1 MILKELLTQ
10 IARLFLALV
19 LGNLIGLATFA
30 FYSSVVFAMEIW
42 KLEVPGNFVS
52 LEDISYSPTL
62 AIFMFGGSILA
73 GFIFNMLEGPR
84 SHGPADLM
92 VSIRREE
99 LPNLK
104 GGFLTSLLTI
114 VSVSSGSSVGMFG
127 PIIHFGGCIAASLE
141 KFFKL
146 LSRGVI
152 LAAGGAAGI
161 AALFS
166 APIAAC
172 IFAHEMLLR
181 RFRSTESAPVVMA
194 ALGGYFGAVMVLG
207 DDRRF
212 LSVMGDPPPLDPTSL
227 CFAIIVGILSGLLSS
242 LYIYLIGSGPVWAK
256 STKVHPILRPLIPA
270 SFLYLISPFFPQL
283 IGPGMLSVNMALAGE
298 FTFYLLI
305 VLAFLK
311 VFATAFCRSFG
322 FHGGI
327 LLPAV
332 FFGAML
338 GSAFDVALGNGGHL
352 YAILGAAA
360 CTGSAIGAP
369 IAAVVILFEM
379 SGDYRFVILALVS
392 VSLSCQISRTL
403 IGRSTWDRGL
413 FLRGISLEDENSQQA
428 KLKKI
433 IRDQKDKKKS

>member
-1 MILKELLTQ
+1 MLIKVLLTQ
-10 IARLFLALV
+10 IARLFLALL
-19 LGNLIGLATFA
+19 LGNLVGLATFA
-30 FYSSVVFAMEIW
+30 FYWTVVSAMKIWELEIA
-42 KLEVPGNFVS
+42 VDFVS
-52 LEDISYSPTL
+52 IYDVNYSPTL
-62 AIFMFGGSILA
+62 ALFMFGGSIIA

-92 VSIRREE
+92 VSIRKEE
-99 LPNLK
+99 LPSLK
-104 GGFLTSLLTI
+104 GGFVTSLLTI
-114 VSVSSGSSVGMFG
+114 VSVSSGSSVGLFG
-127 PIIHFGGCIAASLE
+127 PIIHFGGCIAAALE
-141 KFFKL
+141 RFFKL

-181 RFRSTESAPVVMA
+181 RFRSSESAPVVMA

-227 CFAIIVGILSGLLSS
+227 SLAILVGISSGLLSS
-242 LYIYLIGSGPVWAK
+242 LYIYLIGAGPVWAK
-256 STKVHPILRPLIPA
+256 STKIHPILRPLVPA
-270 SFLYLISPFFPQL
+270 TVLFLISPFFPQL
-283 IGPGMLSVNMALAGE
+283 IGPGMVSVNMALAGE

-338 GSAFDVALGNGGHL
+338 GSAFDVLVGNGGHL

-413 FLRGISLEDENSQQA
+413 FIRGISLEDENEQQA
-428 KLKKI
+428 RLKEI
-433 IRDQKDKKKS
+433 IRAKKTI

>member
-1 MILKELLTQ
+1 MPIKVLSIQ
-10 IARLFLALV
+10 IARLFLALL
-19 LGNLIGLATFA
+19 LGNLVGLATFA
-30 FYSSVVFAMEIW
+30 FYWTVVSAMKIWELEI
-42 KLEVPGNFVS
+42 EVDFVS
-52 LEDISYSPTL
+52 IYDVSYSPTL
-62 AIFMFGGSILA
+62 GLFMFGGSIIA
-73 GFIFNMLEGPR
+73 GLIFNMLDGPR

-92 VSIRREE
+92 VSIRKEE

-104 GGFLTSLLTI
+104 GGFITSLLTI
-114 VSVSSGSSVGMFG
+114 VSVSSGSSVGLFD
-127 PIIHFGGCIAASLE
+127 PIIHFGGCIAAALE
-141 KFFKL
+141 RLFKL

-181 RFRSTESAPVVMA
+181 RFRSSESAPVVMA

-227 CFAIIVGILSGLLSS
+227 SLAILVGISSGLLSS
-242 LYIYLIGSGPVWAK
+242 LYIYLIGAGPVWAK
-256 STKVHPILRPLIPA
+256 STKIHPILRPLVPA
-270 SFLYLISPFFPQL
+270 TALFLISPFFPQL
-283 IGPGMLSVNMALAGE
+283 IGPGMVSVNMALAGE

-305 VLAFLK
+305 VLAILK

-338 GSAFDVALGNGGHL
+338 GSAFDVLVGNGGHL

-392 VSLSCQISRTL
+392 VSLSCKISRTL

-413 FLRGISLEDENSQQA
+413 FIRGISLEDENEQQA
-428 KLKKI
+428 KLKEI
-433 IRDQKDKKKS
+433 IRTKKKK

>member
-1 MILKELLTQ
+1 MLIKVLLTQ
-10 IARLFLALV
+10 IARLFLALL
-19 LGNLIGLATFA
+19 LGNLVGLATFA
-30 FYSSVVFAMEIW
+30 FYWTVVSAMKIWELEIA
-42 KLEVPGNFVS
+42 VDFVS
-52 LEDISYSPTL
+52 IYDINYSPTL
-62 AIFMFGGSILA
+62 ALFMFGGSIIA

-92 VSIRREE
+92 VSIRKEE
-99 LPNLK
+99 LPSLK
-104 GGFLTSLLTI
+104 GGFVTSLLTI
-114 VSVSSGSSVGMFG
+114 VSVSSGSSVGLFG
-127 PIIHFGGCIAASLE
+127 PIIHFGGCIAATLE
-141 KFFKL
+141 RFFKL

-181 RFRSTESAPVVMA
+181 RFRSSESAPVVMA

-227 CFAIIVGILSGLLSS
+227 SLAILVGISSGLLSS
-242 LYIYLIGSGPVWAK
+242 LYIYLIGAGPVWAK
-256 STKVHPILRPLIPA
+256 STKIHPILRPLVPA
-270 SFLYLISPFFPQL
+270 TVLFLISPFFPQL
-283 IGPGMLSVNMALAGE
+283 IGPGMVSVNMALAGE

-338 GSAFDVALGNGGHL
+338 GSAFDVLVGNGGHL

-413 FLRGISLEDENSQQA
+413 FIRGISLEDENEQQA
-428 KLKKI
+428 RLKEI
-433 IRDQKDKKKS
+433 IRAKKTI

>member
-1 MILKELLTQ
+1 MLIKVLLTQ
-10 IARLFLALV
+10 IARLFLALL
-19 LGNLIGLATFA
+19 LGNLVGLATFA
-30 FYSSVVFAMEIW
+30 FYWTVVSAMKIWELEIA
-42 KLEVPGNFVS
+42 VDFVS
-52 LEDISYSPTL
+52 IYDINYSPTL
-62 AIFMFGGSILA
+62 ALFMFGGSIIA

-92 VSIRREE
+92 VSIRKEE
-99 LPNLK
+99 LPSLK
-104 GGFLTSLLTI
+104 GGFVTSLLTI
-114 VSVSSGSSVGMFG
+114 VSVSSGSSVGLFG
-127 PIIHFGGCIAASLE
+127 PIIHFGGCIAATLE
-141 KFFKL
+141 RFFKL

-181 RFRSTESAPVVMA
+181 RFRSSESAPVVMA

-227 CFAIIVGILSGLLSS
+227 SLAILVGISSGLLSS
-242 LYIYLIGSGPVWAK
+242 LYIYLIGAGPVWAK
-256 STKVHPILRPLIPA
+256 STKIHPILRPLVPA
-270 SFLYLISPFFPQL
+270 TVLFLISPFFPRL
-283 IGPGMLSVNMALAGE
+283 IGPGMVSVNMALAGE

-338 GSAFDVALGNGGHL
+338 GSAFDVLVGNGGHL

-413 FLRGISLEDENSQQA
+413 FIRGISLEDENEQQA
-428 KLKKI
+428 RLKEI
-433 IRDQKDKKKS
+433 IREKKTI

>member
-1 MILKELLTQ
+1 MPIKVLTTQ
-10 IARLFLALV
+10 IARLFLALL
-19 LGNLIGLATFA
+19 LGNLVGLATFA
-30 FYSSVVFAMEIW
+30 FYWTVVSAMKIWELEIA
-42 KLEVPGNFVS
+42 VDFVS
-52 LEDISYSPTL
+52 IYDINYSPTL
-62 AIFMFGGSILA
+62 ALFMFGGSIIA

-92 VSIRREE
+92 VSIRKEE
-99 LPNLK
+99 LPSLK
-104 GGFLTSLLTI
+104 GGFVTSLLTI
-114 VSVSSGSSVGMFG
+114 VSVSSGSSVGLFG
-127 PIIHFGGCIAASLE
+127 PIIHFGGCIAAALE
-141 KFFKL
+141 RFFKL

-181 RFRSTESAPVVMA
+181 RFRSSESAPVVMA

-227 CFAIIVGILSGLLSS
+227 SLAILVGISSGLLSS
-242 LYIYLIGSGPVWAK
+242 LYIYLIGAGPVWAK
-256 STKVHPILRPLIPA
+256 STKIHPILRPLVPA
-270 SFLYLISPFFPQL
+270 TALFLISPFFPQL
-283 IGPGMLSVNMALAGE
+283 IGPGMVSVNMALAGE

-338 GSAFDVALGNGGHL
+338 GSAFDVLVGNGGHL

-413 FLRGISLEDENSQQA
+413 FIRGISLEDENEQQA
-428 KLKKI
+428 RLKEI
-433 IRDQKDKKKS
+433 IRAKKTI

>member
-1 MILKELLTQ
+1 MPIKVLSIQ
-10 IARLFLALV
+10 IARLFLALL
-19 LGNLIGLATFA
+19 LGNLVGLATFA
-30 FYSSVVFAMEIW
+30 FYWTVVSAMKIWELEI
-42 KLEVPGNFVS
+42 EVDFVS
-52 LEDISYSPTL
+52 IYDVSYSPTL
-62 AIFMFGGSILA
+62 GLFMFGGSIIA
-73 GFIFNMLEGPR
+73 GLIFNMLDGPR

-92 VSIRREE
+92 VSIRKEE

-104 GGFLTSLLTI
+104 GGFITSLLTI
-114 VSVSSGSSVGMFG
+114 VSVSSGSSVGLFG
-127 PIIHFGGCIAASLE
+127 PIIHFGGCIAAALE
-141 KFFKL
+141 RLFKL

-181 RFRSTESAPVVMA
+181 RFRSSESAPVVMA

-227 CFAIIVGILSGLLSS
+227 SLAILVGISSGLLSS
-242 LYIYLIGSGPVWAK
+242 LYIYLIGAGPVWAK
-256 STKVHPILRPLIPA
+256 STKIHPILRPLVPA
-270 SFLYLISPFFPQL
+270 TALFLISPFFPQL
-283 IGPGMLSVNMALAGE
+283 IGPGMVSVNMALAGE

-305 VLAFLK
+305 VLAILK

-338 GSAFDVALGNGGHL
+338 GSAFDVLVGNGGHL

-413 FLRGISLEDENSQQA
+413 FIRGISLEDENEQQA
-428 KLKKI
+428 KLKEI
-433 IRDQKDKKKS
+433 IRTKKKK

>member
-1 MILKELLTQ
+1 MLIKVLLTQ
-10 IARLFLALV
+10 IARLFLALL
-19 LGNLIGLATFA
+19 LGNLVGLATFA
-30 FYSSVVFAMEIW
+30 FYWTVVSAMKIWELEIA
-42 KLEVPGNFVS
+42 VDFVS
-52 LEDISYSPTL
+52 IYDINYSPTL
-62 AIFMFGGSILA
+62 ALFMFGGSIIA

-92 VSIRREE
+92 VSIRKEE
-99 LPNLK
+99 LPSLK
-104 GGFLTSLLTI
+104 GGFVTSLLTI
-114 VSVSSGSSVGMFG
+114 VSVSSGSSVGLFG
-127 PIIHFGGCIAASLE
+127 PIIHFGGCIAAALE
-141 KFFKL
+141 RFFKL

-181 RFRSTESAPVVMA
+181 RFRSSESAPVVMA

-227 CFAIIVGILSGLLSS
+227 SLAILVGISSGLLSS
-242 LYIYLIGSGPVWAK
+242 LYIYLIGAGPVWAK
-256 STKVHPILRPLIPA
+256 STKIHPILRPLVPA
-270 SFLYLISPFFPQL
+270 TALFLISPFFPQL
-283 IGPGMLSVNMALAGE
+283 IGPGMVSVNMALAGE

-338 GSAFDVALGNGGHL
+338 GSAFDVLVGNGGHL

-413 FLRGISLEDENSQQA
+413 FIRGISLEDENEQQA
-428 KLKKI
+428 KLKEI
-433 IRDQKDKKKS
+433 IRTKRKK

>member
-1 MILKELLTQ
+1 MPIKELLIQ
-10 IARLFLALV
+10 ITRLFLALI

-30 FYSSVVFAMEIW
+30 FYWTVITAMKIWELEI
-42 KLEVPGNFVS
+42 PGDFVS
-52 LEDISYSPTL
+52 FSEISYSPIL
-62 AIFMFGGSILA
+62 ALFMFGGSIIA
-73 GFIFNMLEGPR
+73 GFVFNMLEGPR

-92 VSIRREE
+92 VSIRKEE

-104 GGFLTSLLTI
+104 GGFITSILTI
-114 VSVSSGSSVGMFG
+114 ISVSSGSSVGLFG
-127 PIIHFGGCIAASLE
+127 PIIHFGGCIAAALE
-141 KFFKL
+141 RLFRL

-181 RFRSTESAPVVMA
+181 RFRSSESAPVVMA

-227 CFAIIVGILSGLLSS
+227 SLAILVGIFSGLLSS
-242 LYIYLIGSGPVWAK
+242 LYIYLIGAGPVWAK

-270 SFLYLISPFFPQL
+270 TLLFLISPFFPQL
-283 IGPGMLSVNMALAGE
+283 IGPGMFSVNMALAGE
-298 FTFYLLI
+298 FTFYLLL
-305 VLAFLK
+305 VLAILK

-338 GSAFDVALGNGGHL
+338 GSAFDLLVGNGGHL

-403 IGRSTWDRGL
+403 VGRSTWDRGL
-413 FLRGISLEDENSQQA
+413 FIRGISLEDENEQQA

-433 IRDQKDKKKS
+433 IREKKRK

>member
-1 MILKELLTQ
+1 MLIKVLLTQ
-10 IARLFLALV
+10 IARLFLALL
-19 LGNLIGLATFA
+19 LGNLVGLATFA
-30 FYSSVVFAMEIW
+30 FYWTVVSAMKIWELEISVD
-42 KLEVPGNFVS
+42 FVS
-52 LEDISYSPTL
+52 IYDINYSPTL
-62 AIFMFGGSILA
+62 ALFMFGGSIIA

-92 VSIRREE
+92 VSIRKEE
-99 LPNLK
+99 LPSLK
-104 GGFLTSLLTI
+104 GGFVTSLLTI
-114 VSVSSGSSVGMFG
+114 VSVSSGSSVGLFG
-127 PIIHFGGCIAASLE
+127 PIIHFGGCIAAALE
-141 KFFKL
+141 RFFKL

-181 RFRSTESAPVVMA
+181 RFRSSESAPVVMA

-227 CFAIIVGILSGLLSS
+227 SLAILVGISSGLLSS
-242 LYIYLIGSGPVWAK
+242 LYIYLIGAGPVWAK
-256 STKVHPILRPLIPA
+256 STKIHPILRPLVPA
-270 SFLYLISPFFPQL
+270 TVLFLISPFFPQL
-283 IGPGMLSVNMALAGE
+283 IGPGMVSVNMALAGE

-338 GSAFDVALGNGGHL
+338 GSAFDVLVGNGGHL

-413 FLRGISLEDENSQQA
+413 FIRGISLEDENEQQA
-428 KLKKI
+428 RLKEI
-433 IRDQKDKKKS
+433 IRAKKTI

>member
-1 MILKELLTQ
+1 MLIKVLLTQ
-10 IARLFLALV
+10 IARLFLALL
-19 LGNLIGLATFA
+19 LGNLVGLATFA
-30 FYSSVVFAMEIW
+30 FYWTVVSAMKIWELEIA
-42 KLEVPGNFVS
+42 VDFVS
-52 LEDISYSPTL
+52 IYDVNYSPTL
-62 AIFMFGGSILA
+62 ALFMFGGSIIA

-92 VSIRREE
+92 VSIRKEE
-99 LPNLK
+99 LPSLK
-104 GGFLTSLLTI
+104 GGFVTSLLTI
-114 VSVSSGSSVGMFG
+114 VSVSSGSSVGLFG
-127 PIIHFGGCIAASLE
+127 PIIHFGGCIAAALE
-141 KFFKL
+141 RFFKL

-181 RFRSTESAPVVMA
+181 RFRSSESAPVVMA

-227 CFAIIVGILSGLLSS
+227 SLAILVGISSGLLSS
-242 LYIYLIGSGPVWAK
+242 LYIYLIGAGPVWAK
-256 STKVHPILRPLIPA
+256 STKIHPILRPLVPA
-270 SFLYLISPFFPQL
+270 TALFLISPFFPQL
-283 IGPGMLSVNMALAGE
+283 IGPGMVSVNMALAGE

-338 GSAFDVALGNGGHL
+338 GSAFDVLVGNGGHL

-413 FLRGISLEDENSQQA
+413 FIRGISLEDENEQQA
-428 KLKKI
+428 RLKEI
-433 IRDQKDKKKS
+433 IRAKKTI

>member
-1 MILKELLTQ
+1 MLIKVLLTQ
-10 IARLFLALV
+10 IARLFLALL
-19 LGNLIGLATFA
+19 LGNLVGLATFA
-30 FYSSVVFAMEIW
+30 FYWTVVSAMKIWELEIA
-42 KLEVPGNFVS
+42 VDFVS
-52 LEDISYSPTL
+52 IYDINYSPTL
-62 AIFMFGGSILA
+62 ALFMFGGSIIA

-92 VSIRREE
+92 VSIRKEE
-99 LPNLK
+99 LPSLK
-104 GGFLTSLLTI
+104 GGFVTSLLTI
-114 VSVSSGSSVGMFG
+114 VSVSSGSSVGLFG
-127 PIIHFGGCIAASLE
+127 PIIHFGGCIAATLE
-141 KFFKL
+141 RFFKL

-181 RFRSTESAPVVMA
+181 RFRSSESAPVVMA

-227 CFAIIVGILSGLLSS
+227 SLAILVGISSGLLSS
-242 LYIYLIGSGPVWAK
+242 LYIYLIGAGPVWAK
-256 STKVHPILRPLIPA
+256 STKIHPILRPLVPA
-270 SFLYLISPFFPQL
+270 TALFLISPFFPQL
-283 IGPGMLSVNMALAGE
+283 IGPGMVSVNMALAGE

-338 GSAFDVALGNGGHL
+338 GSAFDVLVGNGGHL

-413 FLRGISLEDENSQQA
+413 FIRGISLEDENEQQA
-428 KLKKI
+428 RLKEI
-433 IRDQKDKKKS
+433 IRAKKTI

>member
-1 MILKELLTQ
+1 MPIKELLTQ
-10 IARLFLALV
+10 IARLFLALL
-19 LGNLIGLATFA
+19 LGNLVGLATFA
-30 FYSSVVFAMEIW
+30 FYWTVITAMKIW
-42 KLEVPGNFVS
+42 ELEVPVDFVS
-52 LEDISYSPTL
+52 FSEISYSPTL

-73 GFIFNMLEGPR
+73 GLIFNMLEGPR

-92 VSIRREE
+92 VSIRKEE
-99 LPNLK
+99 LPNLR
-104 GGFLTSLLTI
+104 GGFITSLLTI
-114 VSVSSGSSVGMFG
+114 VSVSSGSSVGLFG
-127 PIIHFGGCIAASLE
+127 PIIHFGGCIAAALE
-141 KFFKL
+141 RFFRL

-152 LAAGGAAGI
+152 LASGGAAGI

-181 RFRSTESAPVVMA
+181 RFRSSESAPVVMA

-212 LSVMGDPPPLDPTSL
+212 LSVIGDPPPLDPTSL
-227 CFAIIVGILSGLLSS
+227 SLAILVGIFSGLLSS
-242 LYIYLIGSGPVWAK
+242 LYIYLIGAGPVWAK
-256 STKVHPILRPLIPA
+256 STKIHPILRPLIPA
-270 SFLYLISPFFPQL
+270 SVLFLISPFFPQL
-283 IGPGMLSVNMALAGE
+283 IGPGMFSVNMALAGE
-298 FTFYLLI
+298 FSFYLLI
-305 VLAFLK
+305 ILALLK

-338 GSAFDVALGNGGHL
+338 GSAFDALVGNGGHL

-413 FLRGISLEDENSQQA
+413 FMRGISLEDENEQQA
-428 KLKKI
+428 KLKEI
-433 IRDQKDKKKS
+433 IRKKQSK

>member
-1 MILKELLTQ
+1 MPIKVLSTQ
-10 IARLFLALV
+10 IARLFLALL
-19 LGNLIGLATFA
+19 LGNLVGLATFA
-30 FYSSVVFAMEIW
+30 FYWTVISAMKIWELEI
-42 KLEVPGNFVS
+42 EVDFVS
-52 LEDISYSPTL
+52 IYDVSYSPTL
-62 AIFMFGGSILA
+62 GLFMFGGSIIA
-73 GFIFNMLEGPR
+73 GLIFNMLDGPR

-92 VSIRREE
+92 VSIRKEE

-104 GGFLTSLLTI
+104 GGFITSLLTI
-114 VSVSSGSSVGMFG
+114 VSVSSGSSVGLFG
-127 PIIHFGGCIAASLE
+127 PIIHFGGCIAAALE
-141 KFFKL
+141 RLFKL

-181 RFRSTESAPVVMA
+181 RFRSSESAPVVMA

-227 CFAIIVGILSGLLSS
+227 SLAILVGISSGLLSS
-242 LYIYLIGSGPVWAK
+242 LYIYLIGAGPVWAK
-256 STKVHPILRPLIPA
+256 STKIHPILRPLVPA
-270 SFLYLISPFFPQL
+270 TVLFLISPFFPQL
-283 IGPGMLSVNMALAGE
+283 IGPGMVSVNMALAGE

-305 VLAFLK
+305 VLAILK

-338 GSAFDVALGNGGHL
+338 GSAFDVLVGNGGHL

-413 FLRGISLEDENSQQA
+413 FIRGISLEDENEQQA
-428 KLKKI
+428 KLKEI
-433 IRDQKDKKKS
+433 IRTKKKN

>member
-1 MILKELLTQ
+1 MPIKVLSTQ
-10 IARLFLALV
+10 IARLFLALL
-19 LGNLIGLATFA
+19 LGNLVGLATFA
-30 FYSSVVFAMEIW
+30 FYWTVISAMKIWELEI
-42 KLEVPGNFVS
+42 EVDFVS
-52 LEDISYSPTL
+52 IYDVSYSPTL
-62 AIFMFGGSILA
+62 GLFMFGGSIIA
-73 GFIFNMLEGPR
+73 GLIFNMLDGPR

-92 VSIRREE
+92 VSIRKEE

-104 GGFLTSLLTI
+104 GGFITSLLTI
-114 VSVSSGSSVGMFG
+114 VSVSSGSSVGLFG
-127 PIIHFGGCIAASLE
+127 PIIHFGGCIAAALE
-141 KFFKL
+141 RLFKL

-181 RFRSTESAPVVMA
+181 RFRSSESAPVVMA

-227 CFAIIVGILSGLLSS
+227 SLAIIVGISSGLLSS
-242 LYIYLIGSGPVWAK
+242 LYIYLIGAGPVWAK
-256 STKVHPILRPLIPA
+256 STKIHPILRPLIPA
-270 SFLYLISPFFPQL
+270 TVLFLISPFFPQL
-283 IGPGMLSVNMALAGE
+283 IGPGMVSVNMALAGE

-338 GSAFDVALGNGGHL
+338 GSAFDVLVGNGGHL

-413 FLRGISLEDENSQQA
+413 FIRGISLEDENEQQA
-428 KLKKI
+428 KLKEI
-433 IRDQKDKKKS
+433 IRTKKKK

>member
-1 MILKELLTQ
+1 MPIKELLIQ
-10 IARLFLALV
+10 ITRLFLALI

-30 FYSSVVFAMEIW
+30 FYWTVITAMKIWELEI
-42 KLEVPGNFVS
+42 PGDFVS
-52 LEDISYSPTL
+52 FSEISYSPIL
-62 AIFMFGGSILA
+62 ALFMFGGSIIA
-73 GFIFNMLEGPR
+73 GFVFNMLEGPR

-92 VSIRREE
+92 VSIRKEE

-104 GGFLTSLLTI
+104 GGFITSILTI
-114 VSVSSGSSVGMFG
+114 ISVSSGSSVGLFG
-127 PIIHFGGCIAASLE
+127 PIIHFGGCIAAALE
-141 KFFKL
+141 RLFRL

-181 RFRSTESAPVVMA
+181 RFRSSESAPVVMA

-227 CFAIIVGILSGLLSS
+227 SLAILVGIFSGLLSS
-242 LYIYLIGSGPVWAK
+242 LYIYLIGAGPVWAK

-270 SFLYLISPFFPQL
+270 TVLFLISPFFPQL
-283 IGPGMLSVNMALAGE
+283 IGPGMFSVNMALAGE
-298 FTFYLLI
+298 FTFYLLL
-305 VLAFLK
+305 VLAILK

-338 GSAFDVALGNGGHL
+338 GSAFDLLVGNGGHL

-403 IGRSTWDRGL
+403 VGRSTWDRGL
-413 FLRGISLEDENSQQA
+413 FIRGISLEDENEQQA
-428 KLKKI
+428 KQKKI
-433 IRDQKDKKKS
+433 IREKKRK

>member
-1 MILKELLTQ
+1 MPIKVLTTQ
-10 IARLFLALV
+10 IARLFLALL
-19 LGNLIGLATFA
+19 LGNLVGLATFA
-30 FYSSVVFAMEIW
+30 FYWTVVSAMKIW
-42 KLEVPGNFVS
+42 ELKIEVDFVS
-52 LEDISYSPTL
+52 IHDISYSPTL
-62 AIFMFGGSILA
+62 ALFMFGGSIIA
-73 GFIFNMLEGPR
+73 GLIFNMLEGPR

-92 VSIRREE
+92 VSIRKEE
-99 LPNLK
+99 LPNLR
-104 GGFLTSLLTI
+104 GGFITSLLTI
-114 VSVSSGSSVGMFG
+114 VSVSSGSSVGLFG
-127 PIIHFGGCIAASLE
+127 PIIHFGGCIAAALE
-141 KFFKL
+141 RLFKL

-181 RFRSTESAPVVMA
+181 RFRSSESAPVVMA
-194 ALGGYFGAVMVLG
+194 ALGGYFGSVMVLG

-227 CFAIIVGILSGLLSS
+227 SLAIIVGISSGLLSS
-242 LYIYLIGSGPVWAK
+242 LYIYLIGAGPVWAK
-256 STKVHPILRPLIPA
+256 STKIHPILRPLIPA
-270 SFLYLISPFFPQL
+270 TVLFLISPFFPQL
-283 IGPGMLSVNMALAGE
+283 IGPGMVSVNMALAGE

-338 GSAFDVALGNGGHL
+338 GSAFDVLVGNGGHL

-413 FLRGISLEDENSQQA
+413 FIRGISLEDENEQQA
-428 KLKKI
+428 KLKEI
-433 IRDQKDKKKS
+433 IRTKKKK

>member
-1 MILKELLTQ
+1 MPIKELLTQ
-10 IARLFLALV
+10 VARLFLALL

-30 FYSSVVFAMEIW
+30 FYWVVFKLMKIW
-42 KLEVPGNFVS
+42 KLEIPSDFVS
-52 LEDISYSPTL
+52 ISDISYSPTL
-62 AIFMFGGSILA
+62 AIFMFGGSIIA
-73 GFIFNMLEGPR
+73 GFIFNLLEGPR

-92 VSIRREE
+92 VSIRKEE
-99 LPNLK
+99 LPSLK
-104 GGFLTSLLTI
+104 GGFITSLLTI
-114 VSVSSGSSVGMFG
+114 VSVSSGSSVGLFG
-127 PIIHFGGCIAASLE
+127 PIIHFGGCIAAALE
-141 KFFKL
+141 RFFKL

-181 RFRSTESAPVVMA
+181 RFRSSESAPVVMA

-212 LSVMGDPPPLDPTSL
+212 LSIMGDPPPLDPTSL
-227 CFAIIVGILSGLLSS
+227 SLAILVGIFSGLLSS
-242 LYIYLIGSGPVWAK
+242 LYIYLIGAGPVWVK
-256 STKVHPILRPLIPA
+256 STKIHPILRPLIPA
-270 SFLYLISPFFPQL
+270 SVLFLISPFFPQL
-283 IGPGMLSVNMALAGE
+283 IGPGMFSVNMALAGE

-305 VLAFLK
+305 VLALLK
-311 VFATAFCRSFG
+311 VLATAFCRSFG

-338 GSAFDVALGNGGHL
+338 GSAFDVLVGNGGHL

-413 FLRGISLEDENSQQA
+413 FLRGISLEDDNEKQA
-428 KLKKI
+428 RLKEI
-433 IRDQKDKKKS
+433 IREKQPK

>member
-1 MILKELLTQ
+1 MLIKVLLTQ
-10 IARLFLALV
+10 IARLFLALL
-19 LGNLIGLATFA
+19 LGNLVGLATFA
-30 FYSSVVFAMEIW
+30 FYWTVVSAMKIWELEIA
-42 KLEVPGNFVS
+42 VDFVS
-52 LEDISYSPTL
+52 IYDVNYSPTL
-62 AIFMFGGSILA
+62 ALFMFGGSIIA

-92 VSIRREE
+92 VSIRKEE
-99 LPNLK
+99 LPSLK
-104 GGFLTSLLTI
+104 GGFVTSLLTI
-114 VSVSSGSSVGMFG
+114 VSVSSGSSVGLFG
-127 PIIHFGGCIAASLE
+127 PIIHFGGCIAAALE
-141 KFFKL
+141 RFFKL

-181 RFRSTESAPVVMA
+181 RFRSSESAPVVMA

-227 CFAIIVGILSGLLSS
+227 SLAILVGISSGLLSS
-242 LYIYLIGSGPVWAK
+242 LYIYLIGAGPVWAK
-256 STKVHPILRPLIPA
+256 STKIHPILRPLVPA
-270 SFLYLISPFFPQL
+270 TALFLISPFFPQL
-283 IGPGMLSVNMALAGE
+283 IGPGMVSVNMALAGE

-338 GSAFDVALGNGGHL
+338 GSAFDVLVGNGGHL

-369 IAAVVILFEM
+369 IAAVVILFEI

-413 FLRGISLEDENSQQA
+413 FIRGISLEDENEQQA
-428 KLKKI
+428 RLKEI
-433 IRDQKDKKKS
+433 IRAKKTI

>member
-1 MILKELLTQ
+1 MPIKELLTQ
-10 IARLFLALV
+10 VARLFLALL

-30 FYSSVVFAMEIW
+30 FYWVVFKLMKIW
-42 KLEVPGNFVS
+42 KLEIPSDFVS
-52 LEDISYSPTL
+52 ISDISYSPTL
-62 AIFMFGGSILA
+62 AIFMFGGSIIA
-73 GFIFNMLEGPR
+73 GFIFNLLEGPR

-92 VSIRREE
+92 VSIRKEE
-99 LPNLK
+99 LPSLK
-104 GGFLTSLLTI
+104 GGFITSLLTI
-114 VSVSSGSSVGMFG
+114 VSVSSGSSVGLFG
-127 PIIHFGGCIAASLE
+127 PIIHFGGCIAAALE
-141 KFFKL
+141 RFFKL

-181 RFRSTESAPVVMA
+181 RFRSSESAPVVMA

-212 LSVMGDPPPLDPTSL
+212 LQIMGDPPPLDPTSL
-227 CFAIIVGILSGLLSS
+227 SLAILVGIFSGLLSS
-242 LYIYLIGSGPVWAK
+242 LYIYLIGAGPVWVK
-256 STKVHPILRPLIPA
+256 STKIHPILRPLIPA
-270 SFLYLISPFFPQL
+270 SVLFLISPFFPQL
-283 IGPGMLSVNMALAGE
+283 IGPGMFSVNMALAGE

-305 VLAFLK
+305 VLALLK
-311 VFATAFCRSFG
+311 VLATAFCRSFG

-338 GSAFDVALGNGGHL
+338 GSAFDVLVGNGGHL

-413 FLRGISLEDENSQQA
+413 FLRGISLEDDNEKQA
-428 KLKKI
+428 RLKEI
-433 IRDQKDKKKS
+433 IREKQPK

>member
-1 MILKELLTQ
+1 MLIKVLLTQ
-10 IARLFLALV
+10 IARLFLALL
-19 LGNLIGLATFA
+19 LGNLVGLATFA
-30 FYSSVVFAMEIW
+30 FYWTVVSAMKIWELEIA
-42 KLEVPGNFVS
+42 VDFVS
-52 LEDISYSPTL
+52 IYDINYSPTL
-62 AIFMFGGSILA
+62 ALFMFGGSIIA

-92 VSIRREE
+92 VSIRKEE
-99 LPNLK
+99 LPSLK
-104 GGFLTSLLTI
+104 GGFVTSLLTI
-114 VSVSSGSSVGMFG
+114 VSVSSGSSVGLFG
-127 PIIHFGGCIAASLE
+127 PIIHFGGCIAAALE
-141 KFFKL
+141 RFFKL

-181 RFRSTESAPVVMA
+181 RFRSSESAPVVMA

-227 CFAIIVGILSGLLSS
+227 SLAILVGISSGLLSS
-242 LYIYLIGSGPVWAK
+242 LYIYLIGAGPVWAK
-256 STKVHPILRPLIPA
+256 STKIHPILRPLVPA
-270 SFLYLISPFFPQL
+270 TVLFLISPFFPQL
-283 IGPGMLSVNMALAGE
+283 IGPGMVSVNMALAGE

-338 GSAFDVALGNGGHL
+338 GSAFDVLVGNGGHL

-413 FLRGISLEDENSQQA
+413 FIRGISLEDENEQQA
-428 KLKKI
+428 RLKEI
-433 IRDQKDKKKS
+433 IRAKKTI

>member
-1 MILKELLTQ
+1 MLIKVLLTQ
-10 IARLFLALV
+10 IARLFLALL
-19 LGNLIGLATFA
+19 LGNLVGLATFA
-30 FYSSVVFAMEIW
+30 FYWTVVSAMKIWELEIA
-42 KLEVPGNFVS
+42 VDFVS
-52 LEDISYSPTL
+52 IYDVNYSPTL
-62 AIFMFGGSILA
+62 ALFMFGGSIIA

-92 VSIRREE
+92 VSIRKEE
-99 LPNLK
+99 LPSLK
-104 GGFLTSLLTI
+104 GGFVTSLLTI
-114 VSVSSGSSVGMFG
+114 VSVSSGSSVGLFG
-127 PIIHFGGCIAASLE
+127 PIIHFGGCIAATLE
-141 KFFKL
+141 RFFKL

-181 RFRSTESAPVVMA
+181 RFRSSESAPVVMA

-227 CFAIIVGILSGLLSS
+227 SLAILVGISSGLLSS
-242 LYIYLIGSGPVWAK
+242 LYIYLIGAGPVWAK
-256 STKVHPILRPLIPA
+256 STKIHPILRPLVPA
-270 SFLYLISPFFPQL
+270 TVLFLISPFFPQL
-283 IGPGMLSVNMALAGE
+283 IGPGMVSVNMALAGE

-338 GSAFDVALGNGGHL
+338 GSAFDVLVGNGGHL

-413 FLRGISLEDENSQQA
+413 FIRGISLEDENEQQA
-428 KLKKI
+428 RLKEI
-433 IRDQKDKKKS
+433 IRAKKTI

>member
-1 MILKELLTQ
+1 MLIKVLLTQ
-10 IARLFLALV
+10 IARLFLALL
-19 LGNLIGLATFA
+19 LGNLVGLATFA
-30 FYSSVVFAMEIW
+30 FYWTVVSAMKIWELEIA
-42 KLEVPGNFVS
+42 VDFVS
-52 LEDISYSPTL
+52 IYDINYSPTL
-62 AIFMFGGSILA
+62 ALFMFGGSIIA

-92 VSIRREE
+92 VSIRKEE
-99 LPNLK
+99 LPSLK
-104 GGFLTSLLTI
+104 GGFVTSLLTI
-114 VSVSSGSSVGMFG
+114 VSVSSGSSVGLFG
-127 PIIHFGGCIAASLE
+127 PIIHFGGCIAAALE
-141 KFFKL
+141 RFFKL

-181 RFRSTESAPVVMA
+181 RFRSSESAPVVMA

-227 CFAIIVGILSGLLSS
+227 SLAILVGISSGLLSS
-242 LYIYLIGSGPVWAK
+242 LYIYLIGAGPVWAK
-256 STKVHPILRPLIPA
+256 STKIHPILRPLVPA
-270 SFLYLISPFFPQL
+270 TALFLISPFFPQL
-283 IGPGMLSVNMALAGE
+283 IGPGMVSVNMALAGE

-338 GSAFDVALGNGGHL
+338 GSAFDVLVGNGGHL

-413 FLRGISLEDENSQQA
+413 FIRGISLEDENEQQA
-428 KLKKI
+428 RLKEI
-433 IRDQKDKKKS
+433 IRAKKTI

>member
-1 MILKELLTQ
+1 MPIKELLTQ
-10 IARLFLALV
+10 IARLFLALL
-19 LGNLIGLATFA
+19 LGNLVGLATFA
-30 FYSSVVFAMEIW
+30 FYWTVVSAMKIWELEIA
-42 KLEVPGNFVS
+42 VDFVS
-52 LEDISYSPTL
+52 IYDINYSPTL
-62 AIFMFGGSILA
+62 ALFMFGGSIIA

-92 VSIRREE
+92 VSIRKEE
-99 LPNLK
+99 LPSLK
-104 GGFLTSLLTI
+104 GGFVTSLLTI
-114 VSVSSGSSVGMFG
+114 VSVSSGSSVGLFG
-127 PIIHFGGCIAASLE
+127 PIIHCGGCIAAALE
-141 KFFKL
+141 RFFKL

-181 RFRSTESAPVVMA
+181 RFRSSESAPVVMA

-227 CFAIIVGILSGLLSS
+227 SLAILVGISSGLLSS
-242 LYIYLIGSGPVWAK
+242 LYIYLIGAGPVWAK
-256 STKVHPILRPLIPA
+256 STKIHPILRPLVPA
-270 SFLYLISPFFPQL
+270 TVLFLISPFFPQL
-283 IGPGMLSVNMALAGE
+283 IGPGMVSVNMALAGE

-338 GSAFDVALGNGGHL
+338 GSAFDVLVGNGGHL

-413 FLRGISLEDENSQQA
+413 FIRGISLEDENEQQA
-428 KLKKI
+428 RLKEI
-433 IRDQKDKKKS
+433 IRAKKTI

>member
-1 MILKELLTQ
+1 MPIKELLIQ
-10 IARLFLALV
+10 ITRLFLALI

-30 FYSSVVFAMEIW
+30 FYWTVITAMKIWELEI
-42 KLEVPGNFVS
+42 PGDFVS
-52 LEDISYSPTL
+52 FSEISYSPIL
-62 AIFMFGGSILA
+62 ALFMFGGSIIA
-73 GFIFNMLEGPR
+73 GFVFNMLEGPR

-92 VSIRREE
+92 VSIRKEE

-104 GGFLTSLLTI
+104 GGFITSILTI
-114 VSVSSGSSVGMFG
+114 ISVSSGSSVGLFG
-127 PIIHFGGCIAASLE
+127 PIIHFGGCIAAALE
-141 KFFKL
+141 RLFRL

-181 RFRSTESAPVVMA
+181 RFRSSESAPVVMA

-227 CFAIIVGILSGLLSS
+227 SLAILVGIFSGLLSS
-242 LYIYLIGSGPVWAK
+242 LYIYLIGAGPVWAK

-270 SFLYLISPFFPQL
+270 TLLFLISPFFPQL
-283 IGPGMLSVNMALAGE
+283 IGPGMFSVNMALAGE
-298 FTFYLLI
+298 FTFYLLL
-305 VLAFLK
+305 VLATLK

-338 GSAFDVALGNGGHL
+338 GSAFDLLVGNGGHL

-403 IGRSTWDRGL
+403 VGRSTWDRGL
-413 FLRGISLEDENSQQA
+413 FIRGISLEDENEQQA
-428 KLKKI
+428 KQKKI
-433 IRDQKDKKKS
+433 I